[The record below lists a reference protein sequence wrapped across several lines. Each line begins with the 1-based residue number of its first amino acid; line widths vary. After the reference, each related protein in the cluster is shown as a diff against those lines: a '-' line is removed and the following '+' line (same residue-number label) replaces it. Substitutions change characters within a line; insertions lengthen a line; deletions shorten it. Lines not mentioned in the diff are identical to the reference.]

1 MRRPSRCRDWEMRN
15 SPVVI
20 LHVILTNVVNCRGKA
35 TQEEEVPTYAYRC
48 EQCGMAFDEVQSIAE
63 HEAAKARCPKCGSE
77 QVVGVLSAFFAKTSK
92 KS

>member
-1 MRRPSRCRDWEMRN
+1 M
-15 SPVVI
+15 
-20 LHVILTNVVNCRGKA
+20 
-35 TQEEEVPTYAYRC
+35 PTYGYRC

-63 HEAAKARCPKCGSE
+63 HEAAKALCPKCGSE

>member
-1 MRRPSRCRDWEMRN
+1 MRN
-15 SPVVI
+15 SPVER
-20 LHVILTNVVNCRGKA
+20 LHGIVTHIRKLSWKA